1 MVRAFFGCASFA
13 GGLESKGPNRDMMQ
27 IRIAGKQIEMRRLK
41 NHHVC
46 GRQIPAVRA

>member
-13 GGLESKGPNRDMMQ
+13 GGLEPLGPNRDMMQ
-27 IRIAGKQIEMRRLK
+27 IRIAGKQFEMRRLK

-46 GRQIPAVRA
+46 GGQFSAVRA